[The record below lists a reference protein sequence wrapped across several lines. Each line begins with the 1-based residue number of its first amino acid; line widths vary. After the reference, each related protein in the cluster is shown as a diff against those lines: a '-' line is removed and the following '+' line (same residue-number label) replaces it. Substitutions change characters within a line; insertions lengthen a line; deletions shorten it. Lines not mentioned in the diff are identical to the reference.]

1 MTASV
6 PETENITATAK
17 QYELAIASNVP
28 VKVDSI
34 YSDIWKISTNT
45 ASLPLGGWDP
55 STGELAMDAI
65 AQIDQAFKN
74 VELNLRNAGGTGW
87 EQVFRVNSYL
97 VPMDDEA
104 MEAMV
109 QNLRKYMP
117 NHQPVWTCVGVTAL
131 AEDAMKV
138 EIEVVAHDPK

>member
-1 MTASV
+1 
-6 PETENITATAK
+6 
-17 QYELAIASNVP
+17 
-28 VKVDSI
+28 
-34 YSDIWKISTNT
+34 
-45 ASLPLGGWDP
+45 
-55 STGELAMDAI
+55 MDAI
-65 AQIDQAFKN
+65 AQIHQAFKN
-74 VELNLRNAGGTGW
+74 VELSLRNAGGTGW

-131 AEDAMKV
+131 AEDDMKV

>member
-1 MTASV
+1 
-6 PETENITATAK
+6 
-17 QYELAIASNVP
+17 
-28 VKVDSI
+28 
-34 YSDIWKISTNT
+34 
-45 ASLPLGGWDP
+45 
-55 STGELAMDAI
+55 MDAVT
-65 AQIDQAFKN
+65 QINQAFKN
-74 VELNLRNAGGTGW
+74 VELNLWNAGGTGW

-97 VPMDDEA
+97 VSMDDEG

-109 QNLRKYMP
+109 QNLREYMP

>member
-6 PETENITATAK
+6 PETENVTATAK
-17 QYELAIASNVP
+17 QYELAIVSNVP
-28 VKVDSI
+28 VKRH
-34 YSDIWKISTNT
+34 
-45 ASLPLGGWDP
+45 LPLGGWDP

-65 AQIDQAFKN
+65 AQIHQAFKN
-74 VELNLRNAGGTGW
+74 VELSLRNAGGTGW

-131 AEDAMKV
+131 AEDDMKI